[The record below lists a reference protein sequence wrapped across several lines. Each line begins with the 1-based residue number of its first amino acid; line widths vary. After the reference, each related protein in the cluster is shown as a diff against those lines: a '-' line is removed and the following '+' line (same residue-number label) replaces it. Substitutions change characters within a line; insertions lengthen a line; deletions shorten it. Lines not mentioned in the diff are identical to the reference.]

1 MLCLCEGEEAMATC
15 ISFCCRIL
23 EFELRAVCVFV
34 YEFVLCFL
42 NQCLFFGMCLCFW
55 QIIFVAQICVLG

>member
-42 NQCLFFGMCLCFW
+42 NQCLFFGMCLCF
-55 QIIFVAQICVLG
+55 